1 LWWSDDVDRTIDI
14 GCGATSGTIEDP
26 DGDDKVDEE
35 EDAKVVVGTTMLV
48 MAKDLVGPKLGVDC
62 PEVLAEVWVDAK
74 ESRDDGRVRCGNA
87 RPNWVRRSLM
97 VFL

>member
-1 LWWSDDVDRTIDI
+1 MDRAIDT
-14 GCGATSGTIEDP
+14 GCGATSGTVEDT

-35 EDAKVVVGTTMLV
+35 EGAKVVLGTMMLV
-48 MAKDLVGPKLGVDC
+48 MFKDLVGPKLGVDC

-74 ESRDDGRVRCGNA
+74 ESRDEGRVRCGNA
-87 RPNWVRRSLM
+87 RPSWVRRSLM